1 VDCSQTHKAP
11 RWLLLAAWVALGA
24 AYGRR
29 LLRRG
34 KSILVIKT
42 DSLGDGLLFTGV
54 VRLLKRKYPE
64 HRLRLLCNASTRPF
78 WVDNQHI
85 DEILPI
91 PSVQTADLRER
102 IKRLRLGITL
112 LARPYEVVINGVTDD
127 DVFGH
132 AVSRLAVAG
141 RKVWYS
147 LPSASGGQYS
157 DLAECTVGSHELE
170 KLLAL
175 CRAIGIDCARGRADI
190 QPEFR
195 ITQAHRDAAR
205 VRLAA
210 ASSATR
216 MRVAVCAGARF
227 KCKAWPMERYVEV
240 LRRAAAEHGP
250 MEILLLGSES
260 DRSLN
265 DAIFQSLQS
274 ASVGPVQNL
283 AGSLSL
289 GESAA
294 LIAESDV
301 CIGNDT
307 FGLHVAI
314 VTDTPSVVIMWGG
327 DFGRWNP
334 WGDPDRH
341 GISYHEMACYG
352 CHGRCIQ
359 PDFYCVTRITVD
371 NVTAEVRRVLN
382 SAASGAEGLKL

>member
-1 VDCSQTHKAP
+1 VDLSQKHKAP
-11 RWLLLAAWVALGA
+11 LWLLLAAWVAQGV

-29 LLRRG
+29 LLRLG
-34 KSILVIKT
+34 KSILVIKS

-54 VRLLKRKYPE
+54 VRLLRRKYPE
-64 HRLRLLCNASTRPF
+64 HRLRLVCNVSTRPF
-78 WVDNQHI
+78 WADNQHI

-91 PSVQTADLRER
+91 PSVQAADLRER
-102 IKRLRLGITL
+102 IKRLKWGIAL
-112 LARPYEVVINGVTDD
+112 LARPYDVVINGVTDD

-175 CRAIGIDCARGRADI
+175 CRVIGIECARGRADI

-195 ITQAHRDAAR
+195 IAQAHRDAAR

-216 MRVAVCAGARF
+216 IRVAVCAGARF

-240 LRRAAAEHGP
+240 LRRVAAEHGP
-250 MEILLLGSES
+250 VQILLLGSEL

-265 DAIFQSLQS
+265 DAIFQSIQS
-274 ASVGPVQNL
+274 ASVGAVQNL
-283 AGSLSL
+283 AGCLSL
-289 GESAA
+289 AESAA
-294 LIAESDV
+294 LIGESDL

-307 FGLHVAI
+307 FGLHLAI
-314 VTDTPSVVIMWGG
+314 VTNTPSVVVMWGG

-334 WGDPDRH
+334 WGPVEQH
-341 GISYHEMACYG
+341 GMAYHRMDCYG
-352 CHGRCIQ
+352 CHGQCIH
-359 PDFYCVTRITVD
+359 PNYYCVSHIQVED
-371 NVTAEVRRVLN
+371 VVSEVWRVL
-382 SAASGAEGLKL
+382 SGRRTPHRHKAA